1 MKSFSSLLI
10 TIWLLQSCQSNN
22 LSNKD
27 LKIKAADTANYTS
40 IKWLDSLK
48 DIGNVPAGKTA
59 AISFK
64 FMNTGSKPLYV
75 INVRPGCGCTLADYP
90 KEPILPGKTGIVKA
104 GYNVHKDGQG
114 DFRKNIRVTTNT
126 KEKTDNYIFF
136 YGTIVKDTLSE
147 NKTK

>member
-1 MKSFSSLLI
+1 MKSFGYLLI
-10 TIWLLQSCQSNN
+10 TIWLLQSCQSNS
-22 LSNKD
+22 LSSKD
-27 LKIKAADTANYTS
+27 LNIKATDTANYTS

-59 AISFK
+59 TISFK
-64 FMNTGSKPLYV
+64 FLNTGSKPLYV
-75 INVRPGCGCTLADYP
+75 ISVKPGCGCTLADYP

-104 GYNVHKDGQG
+104 NYNVHKDGQG
-114 DFRKNIRVTTNT
+114 DFRKNVRVTTNT